1 MIAQSATRASMAT
14 QQIARRGF
22 HSTRAQLSSPY
33 HYPEGPRSN
42 LPFNTKTRFFALRYW
57 GFMGRKAHMLDGA
70 QTDWEQ
76 LLVSEYL
83 SARQAR
89 LTNLHG
95 RVAY

>member
-1 MIAQSATRASMAT
+1 
-14 QQIARRGF
+14 
-22 HSTRAQLSSPY
+22 
-33 HYPEGPRSN
+33 
-42 LPFNTKTRFFALRYW
+42 
-57 GFMGRKAHMLDGA
+57 MLDGA